1 MASLKVNPTLKIF
14 KETGSAFDATDFDSI
29 KVDIFSSIKSNLFK

>member
-29 KVDIFSSIKSNLFK
+29 KVHL

>member
-1 MASLKVNPTLKIF
+1 LKVNPTLKIF

-29 KVDIFSSIKSNLFK
+29 KVHL